1 MKKRKEK
8 KTIGMKL
15 FVVLVIILCAVVIYA
30 TADLEKQRNG
40 KLQVKA
46 QLEAQIAQQEEEA
59 LKLDA
64 RQDYTNTRKFIEE
77 MARKVLGLVYPDEI
91 LFEEGK

>member
-30 TADLEKQRNG
+30 TADLEKQRDG